1 MSPQARPMA
10 KVNLTLEVVGRR
22 PDGYHDLRSVFLRVG
37 LADRLSVNAGWASD
51 EDQLLVTG
59 LPGCPIEG
67 NLVLQAFDL
76 VRAAVDPRLPALR
89 AELHKAIPLGGG
101 LGGGSSDGAAAI
113 GLAAAAWGI
122 GLGPGESLGLAATL
136 GSDVSFFV
144 ADTPAAL
151 IEGRGESLTALPSVA
166 AGAGVLLA
174 VSTAELSTARVFA
187 RYDELPP
194 SDRPAES
201 PTDQLARALNGG
213 LTGSDLADMAPDLSH
228 ANELWPAAAS
238 LMPELA
244 TRRSDLEQATARTW
258 LLSGSGPSL
267 FALYPTLDQAIAAGQ
282 ALAAA
287 RPPTLAGVMLCA
299 VELESPDNAWR
310 EP

>member
-1 MSPQARPMA
+1 MAGATPCVRAAGGRPRMSPQARPMA

-113 GLAAAAWGI
+113 GLAAAAWGV
-122 GLGPGESLGLAATL
+122 GVGPDETAELAASL
-136 GSDVSFFV
+136 GSDVPFFV
-144 ADTPAAL
+144 ADTSAAL
-151 IEGRGESLTALPSVA
+151 VEGRGESVTALPPVA
-166 AGAGVLLA
+166 GGAGVLLA

-187 RYDELPP
+187 RYDELAAA
-194 SDRPAES
+194 DRPAAS
-201 PTDQLARALNGG
+201 PTDALAR
-213 LTGSDLADMAPDLSH
+213 
-228 ANELWPAAAS
+228 
-238 LMPELA
+238 
-244 TRRSDLEQATARTW
+244 
-258 LLSGSGPSL
+258 
-267 FALYPTLDQAIAAGQ
+267 
-282 ALAAA
+282 
-287 RPPTLAGVMLCA
+287 
-299 VELESPDNAWR
+299 
-310 EP
+310 